1 MQLLSFFIYLV
12 NNFII
17 LVCTASFQYRIFARY
32 VIVLVYIKVN
42 EYYSFIRKT
51 FCMSDSREISLI
63 EQYKQFYRSRLD
75 KVLTTMAHRLRIH
88 WQIYHSFCNGN
99 ARRVNVALDLHKFLP
114 LFPSFFSLAVVSCLL
129 EPRFPQLV
137 PSISCLQI
145 LSINHI
151 QIQPVLHDSFVWTLP

>member
-17 LVCTASFQYRIFARY
+17 LVCTASFQYRIFVRY

-63 EQYKQFYRSRLD
+63 EQYK
-75 KVLTTMAHRLRIH
+75 
-88 WQIYHSFCNGN
+88 
-99 ARRVNVALDLHKFLP
+99 
-114 LFPSFFSLAVVSCLL
+114 
-129 EPRFPQLV
+129 
-137 PSISCLQI
+137 
-145 LSINHI
+145 
-151 QIQPVLHDSFVWTLP
+151 